1 MALSKIRNDSL
12 ADTAVH
18 GRRNII
24 INGAMQVAQRGTSTS
39 GKTGGVSFNSCDRMS
54 FSISSCGTWTV
65 SQDSNAPDGFANSY
79 KVLCT
84 TAKASLAAS
93 NYVIPLNYVIEGQDL
108 QQLAFGTSSAK
119 KMTMSFWVK
128 SNKTGSGSVEFLQQ
142 DNSGKLFTGT
152 YTINSADTWEYKTIS
167 IPADTAGVI
176 NDDTGHGIQIQFWG
190 NSGSNFTGGS
200 AGSTWAT
207 ISNPNRNPNNL
218 GIGGA
223 VNDYWQITGLQLEVS
238 DTATPFEHRSYGEEL
253 ALCERYYQRYS
264 ANGSGNGAVAVFA
277 DWSGTNAYMPYSFKS
292 KFRAFPTFYVSDKAH
307 FNAFQSGESSS
318 LTNFTANVV
327 TLDHCE
333 FVIQD
338 STAID
343 SQGQAGWL
351 RFHDTGAWFA
361 FDAEL

>member
-1 MALSKIRNDSL
+1 MALSKIKNDSL

-18 GRRNII
+18 GRRNLI

-128 SNKTGSGSVEFLQQ
+128 SNKTGSGSIEFLQQ

-253 ALCERYYQRYS
+253 ALCQRYYQKWYFVVGRS
-264 ANGSGNGAVAVFA
+264 SDSQTPIGASKFNVPMRANPTITRGGNALTGDEAGTTVVVTDKERFYVYNNSGVAAGGNG
-277 DWSGTNAYMPYSFKS
+277 
-292 KFRAFPTFYVSDKAH
+292 
-307 FNAFQSGESSS
+307 
-318 LTNFTANVV
+318 TA
-327 TLDHCE
+327 
-333 FVIQD
+333 
-338 STAID
+338 
-343 SQGQAGWL
+343 
-351 RFHDTGAWFA
+351 
-361 FDAEL
+361 DAELT

>member
-253 ALCERYYQRYS
+253 ALCQRYYWDTKGYS
-264 ANGSGNGAVAVFA
+264 GLQSDEISDVIYFPVTMRATPSTTHNVYETNGG
-277 DWSGTNAYMPYSFKS
+277 
-292 KFRAFPTFYVSDKAH
+292 
-307 FNAFQSGESSS
+307 
-318 LTNFTANVV
+318 FTALTGVDGSTTHMGWWVSNSAANKYIRFTM
-327 TLDHCE
+327 TL
-333 FVIQD
+333 
-338 STAID
+338 S
-343 SQGQAGWL
+343 
-351 RFHDTGAWFA
+351 
-361 FDAEL
+361 AELT

>member
-119 KMTMSFWVK
+119 KMIMSFWVK

-152 YTINSADTWEYKTIS
+152 YTINSADTWEYKTIT

-176 NDDTGHGIQIQFWG
+176 NDDNGNGVQLQFWG

-223 VNDYWQITGLQLEVS
+223 VNDYWQITGLQLEVGN
-238 DTATPFEHRSYGEEL
+238 TATPFEHRSYGEEL
-253 ALCERYYQRYS
+253 RLSQRYFYQVPSTHFVGTVGSSYNNLTNTAFAYHARVPIPVSMRANPTVTLIS
-264 ANGSGNGAVAVFA
+264 AAVSATDV
-277 DWSGTNAYMPYSFKS
+277 SS
-292 KFRAFPTFYVSDKAH
+292 KLQY
-307 FNAFQSGESSS
+307 SSS
-318 LTNFTANVV
+318 NTDFIWMRVQTA
-327 TLDHCE
+327 
-333 FVIQD
+333 F
-338 STAID
+338 STP
-343 SQGQAGWL
+343 
-351 RFHDTGAWFA
+351 TGDLAVKYSA
-361 FDAEL
+361 DAELT